1 MGQESICKETN
12 AEDGLVKCSSLVS
25 FDGVFNDSVD
35 FDVNGG
41 NGISKVVD
49 DVEKD
54 VEGSSGRMEDGGG
67 VVRSVGIV
75 GVEGTEVRSGV
86 MLSVECRGDA
96 SREIGGGEGDGIVGG
111 SEVSGFG
118 GNCRITGNALEIDS
132 DGAKNGERV
141 SDGEN
146 GDSSESESEYSS
158 GSESEDSS
166 DSSEYESET
175 SSLSMSSSSSE
186 EDDDVEEDSDEDNE
200 GEVKE
205 KAWEEV
211 EVYAKGMIKDLF
223 VRELFDLS
231 DEEEKAFTKAALLS
245 ADEVLP
251 TVPPVAV
258 TLQPCHETLPVGV
271 ILSVVGAQLI
281 VEGVEKHDPLNEG
294 SILWITEK
302 RSPLGTVDEIFGP
315 VKNPYY
321 IVRYNSDNEVP
332 TGIQKGTLISF
343 VPEFVNHVLNNGKLY
358 KKGYDASGENDE
370 ELSDEAEFSDDEK
383 EAEYQRMQKVS
394 KRGPKAQIIENMKD
408 TKIKAKRRGEQH
420 LSATQP
426 NKRVGQVPSNQS
438 QPSSLLDPRNC
449 SNSFCPVQAFPGGYG
464 SFPMFPQV
472 TQVPGYVAPF
482 NGVWMNKIPF
492 QPPRSIGFPNGFSGF
507 PNGFTSN
514 NIPQFQLNYAQQPY
528 LMLPFNGM
536 PLQQHFSTGQIL
548 PSNFVLPVGQPS
560 FGAGATFTPLNP
572 MMMSQNNS
580 GQLQAPIG
588 QNNFCQFQVPINMQ
602 GQYSMNFSEAQAP
615 VGWQGLH
622 VPTLTSEGQGVL
634 LTGCQSEQNS
644 NSQSFS
650 ATSASSGDS

>member
-211 EVYAKGMIKDLF
+211 EVYAK
-223 VRELFDLS
+223 
-231 DEEEKAFTKAALLS
+231 
-245 ADEVLP
+245 
-251 TVPPVAV
+251 
-258 TLQPCHETLPVGV
+258 
-271 ILSVVGAQLI
+271 
-281 VEGVEKHDPLNEG
+281 
-294 SILWITEK
+294 
-302 RSPLGTVDEIFGP
+302 
-315 VKNPYY
+315 
-321 IVRYNSDNEVP
+321 
-332 TGIQKGTLISF
+332 
-343 VPEFVNHVLNNGKLY
+343 EFVNHVLNNGKLY